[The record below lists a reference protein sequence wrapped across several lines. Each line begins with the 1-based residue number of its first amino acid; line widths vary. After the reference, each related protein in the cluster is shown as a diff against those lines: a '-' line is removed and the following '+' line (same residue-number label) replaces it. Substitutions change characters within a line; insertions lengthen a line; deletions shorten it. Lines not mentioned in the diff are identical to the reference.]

1 MNNFDYKKYLME
13 NRINTS
19 EELDVNEEAPSSKTT
34 VSALKAEIKEMIL
47 ASMNEGE
54 DGHVGGNTDADFE
67 REAAMQMSMREEEEE
82 DIELEDEA
90 EMDAEESPVEEP
102 AQSVGFTPEEEA
114 IQTSLKTAYDSA
126 TAMGDEKLA
135 AQIGN
140 SITFFTRTHVVER

>member
-1 MNNFDYKKYLME
+1 MSTFDYKKYLME

-34 VSALKAEIKEMIL
+34 VSALKAEIKEMIKASIL
-47 ASMNEGE
+47 AE
-54 DGHVGGNTDADFE
+54 DEEDEIELDADTG
-67 REAAMQMSMREEEEE
+67 EE
-82 DIELEDEA
+82 DTVEP
-90 EMDAEESPVEEP
+90 EMDAAEPAAEP

-114 IQTSLKTAYDSA
+114 IQTSLKTAYDNA